1 MIFNYLNLFKIKPNT
16 ITSIRLRYN
25 KGNEKNYDHNS
36 LTISLCDDTRCTRED
51 SAVPSLY

>member
-36 LTISLCDDTRCTRED
+36 LTISLRDDTRCTRED